1 MVTCTYSKILV
12 VKEIVLLMLKQ
23 TSHIMTKRHPV
34 TAKKLSKFETLLD
47 LHTPAAVILWK

>member
-12 VKEIVLLMLKQ
+12 VNRFTDAK
-23 TSHIMTKRHPV
+23 TNFPYNDPV